1 MPSVLVAVRIGR
13 FNPDDNRERQKTS
26 FESKLEAL
34 MEEMMEALK
43 RQMERIRKEE
53 NKELVEIVKMF
64 L

>member
-34 MEEMMEALK
+34 MEEMK

-53 NKELVEIVKMF
+53 NEEFVEIVKMF

>member
-34 MEEMMEALK
+34 MAEMK

-53 NKELVEIVKMF
+53 NEELVEIVKMF

>member
-34 MEEMMEALK
+34 MAEMK

-53 NKELVEIVKMF
+53 NEEFVEIVKMF